1 MMSDKYNIPYGAYIK
16 YAPAC
21 DDIYDFLGS
30 FAGVDDKK

>member
-1 MMSDKYNIPYGAYIK
+1 MMNNKYEIPQGSHIK

-30 FAGVDDKK
+30 YSHEDKK